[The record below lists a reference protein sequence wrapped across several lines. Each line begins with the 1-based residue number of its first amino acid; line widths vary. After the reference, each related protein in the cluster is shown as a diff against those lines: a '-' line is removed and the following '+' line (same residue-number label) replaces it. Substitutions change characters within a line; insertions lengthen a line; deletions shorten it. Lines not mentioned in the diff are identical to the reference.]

1 MKLREFRIEDA
12 PTILSWCKT
21 REAFR
26 RWSADRYKNF
36 PAQPEEMASQYEGS
50 NIYPLTA
57 VDDEGKIVGH
67 IMIRVPNPDR
77 PSSVRLGFVIVDDS
91 LRGRG
96 LGKSL
101 LRETIAYAAEH
112 FSAEEITLGVFAN
125 NPPALKCYESVGF
138 ITTGNE
144 EYEIDGEKWD
154 CIEMRLQLTKS
165 QNGK

>member
-1 MKLREFRIEDA
+1 MKLRPFKIEDA
-12 PTILSWCKT
+12 ATILSWCKDK
-21 REAFR
+21 RSFR
-26 RWSADRYKNF
+26 LWSADRYKNF
-36 PAQPEEMASQYEGS
+36 PSQPEDMAVQYDGS

-57 VDDEGKIVGH
+57 VDDDENIIGH
-67 IMIRVPNPDR
+67 IMIRVPNPDN
-77 PSSVRLGFVIVDDS
+77 PSCVRLGFVIVDDS

-96 LGKSL
+96 LGKDL

-138 ITTGNE
+138 MTTGKE
-144 EYEIDGEKWD
+144 EYEIDGEMWN
-154 CIEMRLQLTKS
+154 CIEMRLLLTKS